1 MSCTPHLQQV
11 IKVHGMQ
18 ESGTPVLP
26 AMAAMELACAAGAY
40 ICADRH
46 PVVTNSVL
54 GASLALHTA
63 ATLDLT
69 CDLRTGSLSIQSV
82 LSCTLMLLP
91 EVSIHP
97 PPHLP
102 TAFAQIHPTPS

>member
-1 MSCTPHLQQV
+1 MGV
-11 IKVHGMQ
+11 Q
-18 ESGTPVLP
+18 ENGIPVLP

-69 CDLRTGSLSIQSV
+69 CDLRTGSLSIQRV
-82 LSCTLMLLP
+82 LSCTLVLASKVTIHSLP
-91 EVSIHP
+91 Y
-97 PPHLP
+97 LP
-102 TAFAQIHPTPS
+102 TAFAQIYPTQS

>member
-1 MSCTPHLQQV
+1 M
-11 IKVHGMQ
+11 
-18 ESGTPVLP
+18 LP

-46 PVVTNSVL
+46 AVVTNSVL

-63 ATLDLT
+63 ATLDIT

-82 LSCTLMLLP
+82 LSCTLVLSS
-91 EVSIHP
+91 EVILFLTCLQPSLKFTP
-97 PPHLP
+97 PNLEDK
-102 TAFAQIHPTPS
+102 